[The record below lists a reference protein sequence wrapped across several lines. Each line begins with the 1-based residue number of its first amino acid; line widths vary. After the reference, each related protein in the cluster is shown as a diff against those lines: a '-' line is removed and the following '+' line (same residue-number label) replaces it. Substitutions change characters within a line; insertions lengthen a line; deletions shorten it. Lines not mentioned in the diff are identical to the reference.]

1 MKHPLSYLCL
11 GLALCGFAGGC
22 DDDSSPSEST
32 ATASPT
38 PAPVPTVLPTLPPP
52 SPPPAGNQPPVPNF
66 RITPFPT
73 TGPAP
78 LVVNFN
84 LCPTADPDG
93 DHIIFFFDYGDG
105 TTAQGPP
112 CRQQNTY
119 RRGRFTANMCVWDSR
134 PEHSLECVAFP
145 VDSK

>member
-1 MKHPLSYLCL
+1 
-11 GLALCGFAGGC
+11 
-22 DDDSSPSEST
+22 
-32 ATASPT
+32 
-38 PAPVPTVLPTLPPP
+38 VPE
-52 SPPPAGNQPPVPNF
+52 F
-66 RITPFPT
+66 RVTPFPT

-93 DHIIFFFDYGDG
+93 DHIVFFFDFGDG
-105 TTAQGPP
+105 QTSQGPP

-119 RRGRFTANMCVWDSR
+119 HRGRFTANMCVWDSR

-145 VDSK
+145 VDAK

>member
-1 MKHPLSYLCL
+1 VGACS
-11 GLALCGFAGGC
+11 
-22 DDDSSPSEST
+22 DDDSPARST
-32 ATASPT
+32 EPTTAPPPATV
-38 PAPVPTVLPTLPPP
+38 PAPVPTI
-52 SPPPAGNQPPVPNF
+52 PPPAAGPTGNQPPVPAF

-93 DHIIFFFDYGDG
+93 DHIVFFFDFGDG
-105 TTAQGPP
+105 QTAQGPP

-119 RRGRFTANMCVWDSR
+119 QRGRFTANMCVWDSR
-134 PEHSLECVAFP
+134 PEHSLECRAFP
-145 VDSK
+145 VEAK